1 MEQLQSVCMIAMD
14 VDGVLTNGEI
24 VYGAEG
30 EELKAFN
37 ILDGCGIAVAR
48 EAGLMTAFVTG
59 RTSAA
64 VERRASELGVTSLVA
79 GCRDKGAAI
88 LDLAKKHGISPK
100 EIAFIGDDLNDL
112 LAFRRCACRIA
123 VNNACDDLKAEAD
136 HVTALCGGSGAV
148 REAIEWILK
157 AQGKWAD
164 AVAAYLR
171 SLEQTDAGSNHP
183 SHQ

>member
-1 MEQLQSVCMIAMD
+1 MEELQSVRMIAMD

-30 EELKAFN
+30 DELKAFN

-59 RTSAA
+59 RASVA
-64 VERRASELGVTSLVA
+64 VARRAKELGVTSLVA

-88 LDLAKKHGISPK
+88 LDLATKHGVGPN

-112 LAFRRCACRIA
+112 LAFRQCGCRIA
-123 VNNACDDLKAEAD
+123 VSNACEDLKAEAD
-136 HVTALCGGSGAV
+136 HVTAYSGGSGAV

-164 AVAAYLR
+164 AVADYLR
-171 SLEQTDAGSNHP
+171 SLEQTDAGSDHP